1 MTPQV
6 LDYFLKR
13 LSSNQASNRALAIR
27 VWVHVDAK
35 NICSSETEMIVEVKK
50 ENTFMQGFLFDLIS
64 HLYHICRVYP
74 W

>member
-27 VWVHVDAK
+27 VWVHADAK
-35 NICSSETEMIVEVKK
+35 NICSSETKMIVEKK
-50 ENTFMQGFLFDLIS
+50 RKYFYARLFI
-64 HLYHICRVYP
+64 
-74 W
+74 

>member
-27 VWVHVDAK
+27 VWVHADAK
-35 NICSSETEMIVEVKK
+35 NICSPETEMIVEKK
-50 ENTFMQGFLFDLIS
+50 NTFMQGFLFDLIS

>member
-27 VWVHVDAK
+27 VWVHADAK

-64 HLYHICRVYP
+64 HL
-74 W
+74 

>member
-27 VWVHVDAK
+27 VWVHADAK
-35 NICSSETEMIVEVKK
+35 NIFSSETEMIVEKK
-50 ENTFMQGFLFDLIS
+50 EILLCKAFYLI
-64 HLYHICRVYP
+64 
-74 W
+74 

>member
-27 VWVHVDAK
+27 VWVLADAK
-35 NICSSETEMIVEVKK
+35 NICSSETKMIVEKK
-50 ENTFMQGFLFDLIS
+50 RKYFYARLFI
-64 HLYHICRVYP
+64 
-74 W
+74 